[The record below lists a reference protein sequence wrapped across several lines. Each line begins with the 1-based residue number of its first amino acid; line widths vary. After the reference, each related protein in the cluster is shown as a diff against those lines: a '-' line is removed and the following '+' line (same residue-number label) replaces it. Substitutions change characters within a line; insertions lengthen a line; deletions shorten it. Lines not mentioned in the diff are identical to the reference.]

1 MYNNSYKKKINLYS
15 KIIFFNFGKIFLS
28 CFFILFLISF
38 SLNFSLNFN
47 QNSIQDALIISL
59 YKTLKTATKNI
70 NIISIISCI
79 FFISFTNK
87 NFSITILQ
95 TFGISTKKIIRPVI
109 IFSIFISLTNTFFLK
124 PITIKLQNIKNAK
137 IHKIENTK
145 IEIPINTEFKLIDE
159 YEKNKHMIITGEY
172 FNHDNKIIECKNI
185 SLLEYENNKIIKLYQ
200 AKNSFFSNNLL
211 LLKNIKLF
219 IFNNTDKE
227 IKELDEMNL
236 KTNFKN
242 DEIILKLQ
250 QEQKINK
257 NIKLNL
263 YDYLNLMYFYQ
274 NGKEQNKVYFNARIF
289 LINEI
294 INLFNSILSFLI
306 VFLFCNVKNKN
317 KNILFPATKS
327 FIIYLIILRIF
338 KSFNDQG
345 SLYYPTLLL
354 FLSILLCLSTY
365 YLILNYQWGNLYY
378 KMFKQMMLNIKNRY
392 IKVLLNRLINLYHHF
407 RS

>member
-28 CFFILFLISF
+28 CFFIIFLISF

-47 QNSIQDALIISL
+47 QNSTHDALIISL

-109 IFSIFISLTNTFFLK
+109 IFLIFISLTNTFFLK

-145 IEIPINTEFKLIDE
+145 IEIPINTKFKLIDE

-227 IKELDEMNL
+227 IKELDEVNL

-338 KSFNDQG
+338 KSFNNQG

>member
-211 LLKNIKLF
+211 LLKNIKLS